1 MNRWIFLCLLLVLIS
16 FHIAR
21 AVTVKITGG
30 PATVNIS
37 KFDWL
42 WSDGDVIEIYVSEG
56 TISIVSKA
64 IIPISI
70 GR

>member
-1 MNRWIFLCLLLVLIS
+1 MNRVIFLILLSIFAS

-30 PATVNIS
+30 PAIVTIS

-42 WSDGDVIEIYVSEG
+42 WSNGEEIEIYVSEG
-56 TISIVSKA
+56 TISVVSKA

>member
-1 MNRWIFLCLLLVLIS
+1 MNRVIFLILLSILAS

-21 AVTVKITGG
+21 AVTVKISGG
-30 PATVNIS
+30 PAIVTIS
-37 KFDWL
+37 KIDWL
-42 WSDGDVIEIYVSEG
+42 RTDGKEVEIYVSKG
-56 TISIVSKA
+56 TITIISGA

>member
-1 MNRWIFLCLLLVLIS
+1 MNRVIFLILLLVLCS
-16 FHIAR
+16 FHLVR

-30 PATVNIS
+30 PAIVTIS
-37 KFDWL
+37 KIDWL
-42 WSDGDVIEIYVSEG
+42 RTDGKEVEIYVSEG
-56 TISIVSKA
+56 TISIISKA

>member
-1 MNRWIFLCLLLVLIS
+1 MNRVIFLILLLILAG

-21 AVTVKITGG
+21 AVTVKIKGERV
-30 PATVNIS
+30 TVTVS
-37 KFDWL
+37 KFDRL
-42 WSDGDVIEIYVSEG
+42 WSDGKKIEIYVSEG

-64 IIPISI
+64 IIPISK

>member
-1 MNRWIFLCLLLVLIS
+1 MNRVIFLILFVLLITM
-16 FHIAR
+16 HIAQ

-30 PATVNIS
+30 PAIVTIS

-42 WSDGDVIEIYVSEG
+42 WSNGDVIEIYVSEG

-70 GR
+70 PK